1 MKRFIDYLRAVLIS
15 PEMLGLLAPIVFW
28 YYWPEP
34 AEFMAR
40 QIVGDLKWGF
50 GATLVPLGL
59 IATCYSFG
67 TDILSPK
74 GARKIL
80 LEWPDYWMIKS
91 RIIFALTFCGV
102 ATVIALIGLYSVAKD
117 NSSLGVALIAA
128 GWLSSAIS
136 LATVA
141 FARWTA
147 REILGEE

>member
-1 MKRFIDYLRAVLIS
+1 M
-15 PEMLGLLAPIVFW
+15 VFW

-34 AEFMAR
+34 AEFISS
-40 QIVGDLKWGF
+40 QIIGDLKWGF
-50 GATLVPLGL
+50 GAALVPLGL

-74 GARKIL
+74 GTRKIL
-80 LEWPDYWMIKS
+80 LEWPDYWMVKS
-91 RIIFALTFCGV
+91 RIIFSMAFCGI
-102 ATVIALIGLYSVAKD
+102 ATVIALIGLYLVAKND
-117 NSSLGVALIAA
+117 LSFGVALIAA

-141 FARWTA
+141 FARWTM

>member
-1 MKRFIDYLRAVLIS
+1 
-15 PEMLGLLAPIVFW
+15 MLGLLAPIAVW

-34 AEFMAR
+34 AEFIAS

-50 GATLVPLGL
+50 GAALVPLGL

-74 GARKIL
+74 GGRKIL
-80 LEWPDYWMIKS
+80 LEWPDYWMVKS
-91 RIIFALTFCGV
+91 RIVFAMVFCGI
-102 ATVIALIGLYSVAKD
+102 ATVIALIGLYWVAKG

-141 FARWTA
+141 LARWTA